1 QAEPGDEPE
10 PIALKQGI
18 EVLRELHGCFPG
30 GGYARRG
37 APAKGPRAPDRVAKS
52 GASDYK
58 TST

>member
-1 QAEPGDEPE
+1 M
-10 PIALKQGI
+10 
-18 EVLRELHGCFPG
+18 LRELHGCFPG

-37 APAKGPRAPDRVAKS
+37 ARAKEPRAPDRVAKS